1 MPMVNFKDRVEDTT
15 TTTGSSDVTLSGTAP
30 TGRITFN
37 TAFGSGGVAD
47 AVRFAYVI
55 QSSDES
61 EWETGIGYL
70 SASTTLVR
78 ETVMQSSN
86 SNNAVTFSAGTKKVF
101 GSLIGYQAQRF
112 FGAGRSI
119 LMSQRNFL
127 P

>member
-1 MPMVNFKDRVEDTT
+1 MALAYYDRVEDTT
-15 TTTGSSDVTLSGTAP
+15 TSTGNSNLTLSGTAP
-30 TGRITFN
+30 TGRVTFN
-37 TAFGSGGVAD
+37 AAFGNGGIEAR
-47 AVRFAYVI
+47 RFAYVI

-119 LMSQRNFL
+119 LISQRNFL

>member
-1 MPMVNFKDRVEDTT
+1 MPNFYDRVEDTT
-15 TTTGSSDVTLSGTAP
+15 TTTGNSNMTLSGTAP
-30 TGRITFN
+30 TGRVTFN
-37 TAFGSGGVAD
+37 SAFGSGGVEAK
-47 AVRFAYVI
+47 RFAYVI

-78 ETVMQSSN
+78 ETVIQSSN

-101 GSLIGYQAQRF
+101 ASLLGYQAERMQTQ
-112 FGAGRSI
+112 GRTLI
-119 LMSQRNFL
+119 MSRGTFN

>member
-1 MPMVNFKDRVEDTT
+1 MPMTNYKDRVEDTT

-37 TAFGSGGVAD
+37 AAFGSGTETT